1 MITNIYKV
9 NSKSMKLLCYIIIA
23 LNSAIRFLITFHAF
37 HPQVTNYVSELRAIT
52 SETKSW
58 AYLEPIF
65 RWLYFHS
72 IFAFTDFDFIQ

>member
-1 MITNIYKV
+1 MPSCWKTLKESLLIFENNRFSEMITNIYKV

-52 SETKSW
+52 SETKS
-58 AYLEPIF
+58 
-65 RWLYFHS
+65 
-72 IFAFTDFDFIQ
+72 